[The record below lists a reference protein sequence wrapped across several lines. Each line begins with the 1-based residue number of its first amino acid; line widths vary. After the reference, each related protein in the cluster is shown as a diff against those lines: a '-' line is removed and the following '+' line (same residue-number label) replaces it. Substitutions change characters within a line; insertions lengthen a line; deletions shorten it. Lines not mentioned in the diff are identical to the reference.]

1 MAVFDPRPN
10 RSNSLAP
17 GKSRFSAMAPT
28 MVFDPSGQLR
38 YVVGAPGGTA
48 INLAIL
54 QVLLNVL
61 DFKMPI
67 DRAISAPRFVA
78 NSSLVRTPRSA
89 VVMYLLLIQIFNLS
103 QIDVSNRIPAFVTDE
118 LAKKGYGIVR
128 SPYSYYFAAVGWIR
142 GVGVC
147 SANLI
152 SFL

>member
-1 MAVFDPRPN
+1 
-10 RSNSLAP
+10 
-17 GKSRFSAMAPT
+17 

-78 NSSLVRTPRSA
+78 NSSLVRA
-89 VVMYLLLIQIFNLS
+89 WQLEGGKML
-103 QIDVSNRIPAFVTDE
+103 AFAHPDSTD
-118 LAKKGYGIVR
+118 
-128 SPYSYYFAAVGWIR
+128 S
-142 GVGVC
+142 
-147 SANLI
+147 
-152 SFL
+152 